1 MEEPLLIII
10 ILGLVFYF
18 FHIQNTDRKLKIIE
32 NKIDTLLENNGI
44 VFDENIHVSKDV
56 LTAITLG
63 KKLTAIRLYRQ
74 ETGAGLKEAHE
85 VVNRI
90 SAKSE

>member
-1 MEEPLLIII
+1 MDEPLLIIV
-10 ILGLVFYF
+10 ILGLVFYI
-18 FHIQNTDRKLKIIE
+18 FHIQKTDRKLKIIE

-44 VFDENIHVSKDV
+44 VFDENIHVSREV

-85 VVNRI
+85 VINRI

>member
-1 MEEPLLIII
+1 MDEPLLIIV
-10 ILGLVFYF
+10 ILGLVFYI
-18 FHIQNTDRKLKIIE
+18 FHIQKTDRKLKILE

-44 VFDENIHVSKDV
+44 VFDENIHVSREV

-85 VVNRI
+85 VINRI

>member
-1 MEEPLLIII
+1 MDEPLLIIV
-10 ILGLVFYF
+10 ILGLVFCI
-18 FHIQNTDRKLKIIE
+18 FHIQKTDSKLKIIE

-63 KKLTAIRLYRQ
+63 KKLTAIRLYRC
-74 ETGAGLKEAHE
+74 K
-85 VVNRI
+85 
-90 SAKSE
+90 K

>member
-1 MEEPLLIII
+1 MEEPLLIIV
-10 ILGLVFYF
+10 ILGLIFYI
-18 FHIQNTDRKLKIIE
+18 FHIQKTDRKLKIIE

-74 ETGAGLKEAHE
+74 ETGASLKEAHE
-85 VVNRI
+85 VINRI
-90 SAKSE
+90 SAKAE

>member
-1 MEEPLLIII
+1 MDEPLLIIV
-10 ILGLVFYF
+10 ILGLVFYI
-18 FHIQNTDRKLKIIE
+18 FHIQKTDRKLKIIE

-44 VFDENIHVSKDV
+44 VFDENIHVSREV

-85 VVNRI
+85 IINRI
-90 SAKSE
+90 AAKTE

>member
-1 MEEPLLIII
+1 MEDPLLIII

-85 VVNRI
+85 VINRI